1 MISNDLKEN
10 SHISSKT
17 EVGIFQK
24 KKNTHNWD
32 PYKAL
37 HSLARA
43 SFGSTDWSF
52 LSFSSASSFAWL
64 AKKGRNHPEKWEN
77 SLFWVVILFLCFFHS
92 DASQRPSTV
101 FFFQKLV
108 CLWPCI
114 PTSPIYNHHR
124 NIGSHSNQPINPTC
138 SISGVDLAFV
148 SFGVPV
154 SPFAFLGL
162 RLLRGNFNGI
172 LPGESTKRFTSTTKL
187 PKAKKTWIFGCH
199 DSFFDMKKMWIMKK
213 TRPTYPADSSFCQ
226 LG

>member
-1 MISNDLKEN
+1 MAYLCCSSWILNDFKWFKGEFSYLIKDRGWMRLV
-10 SHISSKT
+10 SSPKKITT
-17 EVGIFQK
+17 EIRTKLSIPWHVPLLVPPTEAFWASPALQASPDWPRRVETTQK
-24 KKNTHNWD
+24 N
-32 PYKAL
+32 
-37 HSLARA
+37 
-43 SFGSTDWSF
+43 
-52 LSFSSASSFAWL
+52 
-64 AKKGRNHPEKWEN
+64 GRIP
-77 SLFWVVILFLCFFHS
+77 LFWVVILFLCFFHS

-199 DSFFDMKKMWIMKK
+199 DSFFDMKKK
-213 TRPTYPADSSFCQ
+213 C
-226 LG
+226 G